1 MSQEPTRQSIRTK
14 IVNKRLKLE
23 EKLEKRRIEA
33 EIRNLKAQS
42 KRFQE
47 LQVQELLKKQ
57 ENILN
62 FSIDFTLM
70 FRFLI
75 I

>member
-1 MSQEPTRQSIRTK
+1 M
-14 IVNKRLKLE
+14 E

-33 EIRNLKAQS
+33 EIRNLKARS
-42 KRFQE
+42 KRLQD